1 MTLQEAAPASVDAS
15 TRRSIARLGWAG
27 TGLALLGLGVA
38 ALLNASTGPEGRI
51 AKYPSADEH
60 LPGRGLR
67 ANEPLWGVEH
77 WALWIQLLSV
87 AGSTIVITTFAVLSW
102 RRRAMHPAVPVVIA
116 LFGVSL
122 LDPFANWCS
131 SAAMNPQLLHY
142 PVDWPYANISP
153 TVQPL
158 VNNLVYPYLFLFP
171 ALFVAAA
178 WKRRL
183 LRGPDGGGWL
193 RRHPR
198 CAVFGFS
205 YLISLPVNLVRGGP
219 VHGAGRV
226 LDLHPDPELGGGT
239 CRVQL
244 AVPVDRPPGPVHRD
258 RRRGGLSVARRRW
271 AQPGQSDRRPVP
283 AVSYPPHLLGE
294 VLVASLFL
302 SLSYMAY
309 NGLWATFRLTD
320 SADQVA
326 QPWPYQDTK
335 VYDPK
340 GDYRSAGVPGP
351 YYAGIWP

>member
-1 MTLQEAAPASVDAS
+1 VTLQEAAPASIEAS
-15 TRRSIARLGWAG
+15 APRSSQPLRWAAA
-27 TGLALLGLGVA
+27 GLTLLGLAVA
-38 ALLNASTGPEGRI
+38 ALLNASTGAEGRI
-51 AKYPSADEH
+51 AKYQSVGDHASGD
-60 LPGRGLR
+60 RLR

-77 WALWIQLLSV
+77 WTLWIQLLSV

-102 RRRAMHPAVPVVIA
+102 RRRALHPAVPVVIA

-171 ALFVAAA
+171 ALFVVAM

-183 LRGPDGGGWL
+183 HRDPDATSWL

-198 CAVFGFS
+198 CAVFGVSFF
-205 YLISLPVNLVRGGP
+205 ISLPVNLVLVDMFMVRVEYWTYTQIPGWAA
-219 VHGAGRV
+219 VRAGSSWQY
-226 LDLHPDPELGGGT
+226 PWTDPLT
-239 CRVQL
+239 
-244 AVPVDRPPGPVHRD
+244 
-258 RRRGGLSVARRRW
+258 LSVVTGATAVFLWRDADGRSLANQIADRVRPLRGRRI
-271 AQPGQSDRRPVP
+271 
-283 AVSYPPHLLGE
+283 LGE
-294 VLVASLFL
+294 VLVAWFFL

-309 NGLWATFRLTD
+309 NGLWASFRLTD

>member
-1 MTLQEAAPASVDAS
+1 MILQQAAPASTGAPTS
-15 TRRSIARLGWAG
+15 WPSGPLRWAVAV
-27 TGLALLGLGVA
+27 LVLLGLGMA
-38 ALLNASTGPEGRI
+38 AVLNASTGPEGRI
-51 AKYPSADEH
+51 AKNHSTGDHAY
-60 LPGRGLR
+60 GGGLR

-77 WALWIQLLSV
+77 WTLWIQLLSL

-171 ALFVAAA
+171 ALFVVGA
-178 WKRRL
+178 WKR
-183 LRGPDGGGWL
+183 WL
-193 RRHPR
+193 RRDPEGAGWVRRHPLS
-198 CAVFGFS
+198 AVFGFS
-205 YLISLPVNLVRGGP
+205 FLISLPVNLVVVDMFMVRVEYWTYTQIPSWAAVRGGSSWQYP
-219 VHGAGRV
+219 WTDPLTLSLVTGATAVFLWRDADGRS
-226 LDLHPDPELGGGT
+226 
-239 CRVQL
+239 L
-244 AVPVDRPPGPVHRD
+244 ANRIADRLRPLRS
-258 RRRGGLSVARRRW
+258 RR
-271 AQPGQSDRRPVP
+271 
-283 AVSYPPHLLGE
+283 LLGE

-320 SADQVA
+320 SGDQLA
-326 QPWPYQDTK
+326 RPWPYQDTK
-335 VYDPK
+335 VYDPT
-340 GDYRSAGVPGP
+340 GHYRSAGVPGP
-351 YYAGIWP
+351 YFAGVWP